1 MRGAMRREL
10 QTSVF
15 CKPTSLAGG
24 LFSFSKQMTIIAR
37 VSSFFRLMS
46 PILVFF
52 CCFLSFVTVAGFAQ
66 SSTSDAQLQFA
77 EANQLIIDA
86 RYTEALERYRK
97 IESGGDVSGPLYL
110 NMAIS
115 ATWMDSLGVAKYYFL
130 KARKFAEVRV
140 AAEEGLRF
148 AEDNLARR
156 GARLPEL
163 AWTRLSTVLLFETN
177 YYFYVILGIVLFN
190 LGGLLFAVNWLRIR
204 NQNAVRISGLVLLI
218 SGLLLV
224 IGAISMDNWSA
235 KYELGIQIDRELQV
249 YERADSTSEI
259 VQTGFE
265 GYQYIINTKTSAESP
280 GWSYVRMTN
289 GTSGWVQSNVLLK
302 F

>member
-1 MRGAMRREL
+1 MRREL

-24 LFSFSKQMTIIAR
+24 LFSFSKQITIIAR
-37 VSSFFRLMS
+37 VSSYCRLMS

-52 CCFLSFVTVAGFAQ
+52 WCFLSFVTVAGFAQ

-163 AWTRLSTVLLFETN
+163 AWTRLSTVLLFEMN
-177 YYFYVILGIVLFN
+177 YYFYAILGVILFN
-190 LGGLLFAVNWLRIR
+190 LGGLLFAVHWLRTG
-204 NQNAVRISGLVLLI
+204 NQIVVKITSIVLLI
-218 SGLLLV
+218 SSFILV
-224 IGAISMDNWSA
+224 IGAISMDNRSA
-235 KYELGIQIDRELQV
+235 RYNLGIQIDRELQV
-249 YERADSTSEI
+249 HEQPDSTSEI

-265 GYQYIINTKTSAESP
+265 GYQYIIDKKTRVESP

-289 GTSGWVQSNVLLK
+289 GTSGWVQSSVLLK

>member
-1 MRGAMRREL
+1 MRREL

-24 LFSFSKQMTIIAR
+24 LFSFSKQITIIAR
-37 VSSFFRLMS
+37 VSSYCRLMS

-52 CCFLSFVTVAGFAQ
+52 WCFLSFVTVAGFAQ

-163 AWTRLSTVLLFETN
+163 AWTRLSTVLLFEMN
-177 YYFYVILGIVLFN
+177 YYFYAILGVILFN
-190 LGGLLFAVNWLRIR
+190 LGGLLFAVHWLRTG
-204 NQNAVRISGLVLLI
+204 NQIVVKITSIVLLI
-218 SGLLLV
+218 SSFILV
-224 IGAISMDNWSA
+224 IGAISMDNRSA
-235 KYELGIQIDRELQV
+235 RYNLGIQIDRELQV
-249 YERADSTSEI
+249 HEQPDSTSEI

-265 GYQYIINTKTSAESP
+265 GYQYIIDKKTSVESP

>member
-24 LFSFSKQMTIIAR
+24 LFSFSKQITIIAR
-37 VSSFFRLMS
+37 VSSYCRLMS

-52 CCFLSFVTVAGFAQ
+52 WCFLSFVTVAGFAQ

-163 AWTRLSTVLLFETN
+163 AWTRLSTVLLFEMN
-177 YYFYVILGIVLFN
+177 YYFYAILGVILFN
-190 LGGLLFAVNWLRIR
+190 LGGLLFAVHWLRTG
-204 NQNAVRISGLVLLI
+204 NQIVVKITSIVLLI
-218 SGLLLV
+218 SSFILV
-224 IGAISMDNWSA
+224 IGAISMDNRSA
-235 KYELGIQIDRELQV
+235 RYNLGIQIDRELQV
-249 YERADSTSEI
+249 HEQPDSTSEI

-265 GYQYIINTKTSAESP
+265 GYQYIIDEKTSVESP

>member
-1 MRGAMRREL
+1 MRREL

-24 LFSFSKQMTIIAR
+24 LFSFSKQITIIAR
-37 VSSFFRLMS
+37 VSSYCRLMS

-52 CCFLSFVTVAGFAQ
+52 WCFLSFVTVAGFAQ

-163 AWTRLSTVLLFETN
+163 AWTRLSTVLLFEMN
-177 YYFYVILGIVLFN
+177 YYFYAILGVILFN
-190 LGGLLFAVNWLRIR
+190 LGGLLFAVHWLRTG
-204 NQNAVRISGLVLLI
+204 NQIVVKITSIVLLI
-218 SGLLLV
+218 SSFILV
-224 IGAISMDNWSA
+224 IGAISMDNRSA
-235 KYELGIQIDRELQV
+235 RYNLGIQIDRELQV
-249 YERADSTSEI
+249 HEQPDSTSEI

-265 GYQYIINTKTSAESP
+265 GYQYIIDKKTRVESP